1 MTGPDGRLVL
11 ESGAAAPTL
20 SRVEELERALYGPSR
35 DQRYAEQDAQA
46 ERELAEL
53 EERDR
58 TAASQGGLIPEET
71 RVLFGDD
78 AG

>member
-1 MTGPDGRLVL
+1 MVL
-11 ESGAAAPTL
+11 ASGAVAPAL
-20 SRVEELERALYGPSR
+20 SRLEQLERDVFGPSQ